1 MKVIVVGSSSG
12 GPRALEDLLSG
23 LPADLQAAV
32 IVIQHLPLTFTISLA
47 ERLSKL
53 TKLPLTHMIDG
64 EIIETN
70 HIYIVPGDKHFFITS
85 PDNESRLID
94 AHGLTHPSINMGFTS
109 VAECFGPETIGVI
122 LTGMG
127 DDGTVGA
134 KAIKQVGGKV
144 LAQDEAS
151 SVVFGMPRAV
161 QIAGFTDEVLP
172 LDQIAHRLGQL
183 TRKLHDRG

>member
-12 GPRALEDLLSG
+12 GPKALEDLLSG
-23 LPADLQAAV
+23 LSPDLRAAV

-47 ERLSKL
+47 KRLNKL
-53 TKLPLTHMIDG
+53 TKLPLTHMTDREVIK
-64 EIIETN
+64 TN

-85 PDNESRLID
+85 PSNESRLID

-109 VAECFGPETIGVI
+109 VAECFGPDTIGVI

-127 DDGTVGA
+127 DDGTIGA
-134 KAIKQVGGKV
+134 KAIKQVSGRV
-144 LAQDEAS
+144 IAQDEAS

-161 QIAGFTDEVLP
+161 QIAGFADEVLP
-172 LDQIAHRLGQL
+172 LDKIAHRLSWL
-183 TRKLHDRG
+183 TSEFYVG